1 MSFERRFF
9 FGCIQKDLEHS
20 SGKEQLAAFSFDDAM
35 GKTETVDG
43 SYAEND
49 SVVCSSTTNREAE

>member
-9 FGCIQKDLEHS
+9 FGSVQKDLEHS
-20 SGKEQLAAFSFDDAM
+20 SDKEQLAAFSFDDGM

-43 SYAEND
+43 STPR
-49 SVVCSSTTNREAE
+49 TTR